1 MYKLLCKTFSRS
13 SIYLIQNSLYRNGG
27 ERGIRTPDTLSGTSV
42 FKTDAINHSASS
54 PLYPKY
60 HPWKNQAVRV
70 PTVFLL
76 QPRICRARLDR
87 GRRPY
92 LLLQPLPPNRSR
104 YCPPSP
110 PSLENR

>member
-1 MYKLLCKTFSRS
+1 MYELVYKSLLCP
-13 SIYLIQNSLYRNGG
+13 SIYFIINRLRRLGG

-70 PTVFLL
+70 PTAFLP
-76 QPRICRARLDR
+76 QPQICRARLGR
-87 GRRPY
+87 GQRLC
-92 LLLQPLPPNRSR
+92 LLSRPLPPNRSP

-110 PSLENR
+110 LSLENR